1 LTCQDG
7 HRVLPASSSAHVNC
21 CISCRAIRR
30 GHFVSTHGTRLLA
43 LLPWKSR
50 DPSGR
55 CCVVASS
62 FISSSGLVCS
72 DRFHRVDHLVYMWNG
87 LLSFGEFIRFWEA
100 FRSFPDSLNNQ
111 GHSSSPLVEFFNAR
125 SDTIVGH
132 PACGPRAGPRPDFL
146 ARHEIK
152 RVRAGLARVSC
163 RVWTAPSACGPVR
176 PGMINC
182 RLDRGTRAGSS
193 MKGLLRPMSSIN
205 FVCMYI

>member
-1 LTCQDG
+1 MTCQDG
-7 HRVLPASSSAHVNC
+7 QRFLPGLRAD

-30 GHFVSTHGTRLLA
+30 GHFVSRHALACFYLL
-43 LLPWKSR
+43 KSR

-100 FRSFPDSLNNQ
+100 FRSFPDSLNNE

-176 PGMINC
+176 PGMINR
-182 RLDRGTRAGSS
+182 RLDRGTPAGSS
-193 MKGLLRPMSSIN
+193 TKGLLRPMSSIN
-205 FVCMYI
+205 FVYMYI